1 MFKINSTGVNLIS
14 LVDLLVSLMLT
25 LSIFSTLISVVF
37 VNFEQVFAGWEKSN
51 TDLLKIFRL
60 MHLLYLWIIYIV
72 YPRWVHILSQIYAK
86 SFPLGHSLLQIYRFK
101 DLDWTFEELL
111 WMFLKSYEKITHNMT
126 KLLNL

>member
-72 YPRWVHILSQIYAK
+72 YPRWVHIFSQIYAK

-111 WMFLKSYEKITHNMT
+111 LMFLKSYEKITHNMT